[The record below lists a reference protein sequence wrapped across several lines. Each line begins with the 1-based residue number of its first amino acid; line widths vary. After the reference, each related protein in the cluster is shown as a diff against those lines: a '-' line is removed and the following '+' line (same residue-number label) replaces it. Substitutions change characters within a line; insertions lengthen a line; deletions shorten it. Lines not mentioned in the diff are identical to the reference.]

1 MTTKYQWHDV
11 YKAAV
16 LETDWSKMEERILAE
31 FAIHEREKTFS
42 TDHGGTAEER
52 QAIAD
57 AMRSLAVLRA
67 DAASWSGRNRE
78 PEKTLPRNDVPEP
91 VKH

>member
-67 DAASWSGRNRE
+67 DAASWSGREQRTG
-78 PEKTLPRNDVPEP
+78 KDAT
-91 VKH
+91 VKRRP